1 MPIDVAQ
8 IAAKLGGRFVVFDG
22 PDGAGKSTQHARLA
36 GALRESGAKV
46 TTCRDP
52 GGTEVGDRVR
62 SVLLDH
68 DLSIMDLRCET
79 LLFMAS
85 RAQLVSEVIRPAL
98 SRGEI
103 VLCDRFVTSTLAYQG
118 AAGDDAAKIVE
129 LANYA
134 TGGLWPDLTLLF
146 DLPASEGLDRVKEK
160 RGGGNTSAM
169 DAMERRP
176 ADFHERVC
184 ENFRTASASLPGRF
198 ETVPATGS
206 IDEVHQRV
214 MECLSR
220 VTL

>member
-1 MPIDVAQ
+1 MTIDAVS

-22 PDGAGKSTQHARLA
+22 PDGAGKSTQHARTA
-36 GALRESGAKV
+36 AVLREGGAKV

-52 GGTEVGDRVR
+52 GGTEIGDRVR

-68 DLSIMDLRCET
+68 DLFAMDLRCET

-103 VLCDRFVTSTLAYQG
+103 VLCDRFVSSTLAYQG
-118 AAGDDAAKIVE
+118 AAGDDSAKIVT

-146 DLPASEGLDRVKEK
+146 DLPAAEGLERVREK
-160 RGGGNTSAM
+160 RGGGSAAAM

-176 ADFHERVC
+176 ADFHERVA
-184 ENFRTASASLPGRF
+184 ENFRSSPSSWPGRF
-198 ETVPATGS
+198 ATIDAAGS
-206 IDEVHQRV
+206 IDQVHRRV
-214 MECLSR
+214 MECLDR
-220 VTL
+220 VTF